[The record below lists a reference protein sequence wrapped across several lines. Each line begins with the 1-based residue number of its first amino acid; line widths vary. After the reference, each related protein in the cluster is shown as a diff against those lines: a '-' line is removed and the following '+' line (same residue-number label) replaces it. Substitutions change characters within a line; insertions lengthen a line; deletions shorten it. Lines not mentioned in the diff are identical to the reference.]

1 MYPRELRGSP
11 RGPSLAAAPQGRW
24 ANRAASALPLR
35 FTSLSGAREAGWGR
49 RGRLR
54 RAWGVQVR
62 PPLRPCSQGWR
73 CTRESPAGTGPTPAC
88 ELSWGLCGPG
98 TGRPARMPRGSAG
111 RCASAWGCRP
121 EPGCGPALE
130 PQSSVEGAASL
141 APAPSLTDVREE
153 KVPAWLLPGV
163 DVPERSPFAWKKTR
177 KVEVNVDLVGC
188 MSATPRGRESRL
200 RGERRCRPAGAG
212 EGRGVLATGACCQ
225 VLAGR

>member
-1 MYPRELRGSP
+1 
-11 RGPSLAAAPQGRW
+11 
-24 ANRAASALPLR
+24 
-35 FTSLSGAREAGWGR
+35 
-49 RGRLR
+49 
-54 RAWGVQVR
+54 
-62 PPLRPCSQGWR
+62 
-73 CTRESPAGTGPTPAC
+73 
-88 ELSWGLCGPG
+88 
-98 TGRPARMPRGSAG
+98 MPRGSAG

-163 DVPERSPFAWKKTR
+163 DVPERSQFAWKKTR